1 MASSVIACPHCG
13 TKSRLPVATRGRPQC
28 ASCHNPLP
36 WLVNATDAEL
46 DGALDTSVL
55 VLVDLWA
62 PWCGP
67 CRQVAPVLEKLS
79 ADYAGQIKVVKVNV
93 DDNPRVAARYD
104 AQSIPTMVMVR
115 GGAVVNRIVG
125 AQSHAVL
132 ARQIDALVAH

>member
-13 TKSRLPVATRGRPQC
+13 TKNRLPVATRGRPQC

-46 DGALDTSVL
+46 DDALDTSVL
-55 VLVDLWA
+55 VIVDLWA

-67 CRQVAPVLEKLS
+67 CRQVAPVLERLS
-79 ADYAGQIKVVKVNV
+79 TDYAGQIKVVKVNV
-93 DDNPRVAARYD
+93 DDNPRAAARYD

-125 AQSHAVL
+125 AQSHSVL